1 MTRVVLLLAAALWTL
16 AWTLSCAREALRLYR
31 LLYPNGIRLVIG
43 RRTKEHA
50 DAR

>member
-43 RRTKEHA
+43 RRPRES
-50 DAR
+50 R